1 MKTFLLK
8 FFASI
13 LLILSPLAPIVISLG
28 ILIFIDFI
36 TGVYKSVKI
45 KDTITSRKMSLTVSK
60 LLLYNLAILSGFLCE
75 TFLIKEIPFTKII
88 SGFIALTELKSI
100 SENVTAVTGVNYWNK
115 IMEYVKRSK
124 N

>member
-1 MKTFLLK
+1 
-8 FFASI
+8 
-13 LLILSPLAPIVISLG
+13 
-28 ILIFIDFI
+28 
-36 TGVYKSVKI
+36 
-45 KDTITSRKMSLTVSK
+45 MSLTVSK

-75 TFLIKEIPFTKII
+75 TYLIKEIPFTKII

-100 SENVTAVTGVNYWNK
+100 SENVTAVTGVNYWSK